1 MLVYSK
7 TINSFLL
14 KVKKMAHLIMK
25 SEMGLDV
32 RKSRFLW
39 RGYLYPLHFVCFE
52 DPKKLGYFQASS
64 YQLGLHKKLMYLA
77 KDEVLKNILRHEL
90 AHFYTFLLHGERFHH
105 MDAHG
110 EEFHS
115 VCKKFSWGP
124 EVSRAYSDLEQD
136 NLAVANDIEF
146 EKVKEKIKKLLALS
160 QSENIHEAEA
170 ATLKANEYLLKYNL
184 KGITENEFKEDDLGE
199 TIVATVYT
207 AKRMNATLNG
217 LYDVLQFFHVQPV
230 INRTGEGVKLD
241 VVGSRLNVDVADYIT
256 KFLST
261 EFELLWKKA
270 QKELGFK
277 GLKKKNSYLYGV
289 ANGLSLKLKAE
300 RQVLKNSPRGKD
312 LIVLEGQL
320 QSRVR
325 MAFPRLSR
333 QQSSQA
339 SLDPFAHQKGRQDGN
354 SIQIRP
360 GVSQGNLGKLLT

>member
-1 MLVYSK
+1 
-7 TINSFLL
+7 
-14 KVKKMAHLIMK
+14 MAHLIMK

-52 DPKKLGYFQASS
+52 DPKKLGYFQASN
-64 YQLGLHKKLMYLA
+64 YQLGLHKKLMFLA
-77 KDEVLKNILRHEL
+77 KDEVLKNIIRHEL
-90 AHFYTFLLHGERFHH
+90 AHFYTFLIHGEGFHH

-110 EEFHS
+110 EEFHQ
-115 VCKKFSWGP
+115 VCKRFNWGP
-124 EVSRAYSDLEQD
+124 EISRAYSNLDQD
-136 NLAVANDIEF
+136 NLVAGDDIEF
-146 EKVKEKIKKLLALS
+146 ERVKAKIKKLLALS

-184 KGITENEFKEDDLGE
+184 KGISESNFKEDDLGE
-199 TIVATVYT
+199 TIVSSVYS

-230 INRTGEGVKLD
+230 INRSGEGVTLD
-241 VVGSRLNVDVADYIT
+241 VVGSRLNVDIADYIT
-256 KFLST
+256 KFLSA
-261 EFELLWKKA
+261 EFEVLWKRA

-289 ANGLSLKLKAE
+289 ANGLTLKLRAE
-300 RQVLKNSPRGKD
+300 RENVKKSAQGKD

-320 QSRVR
+320 KNRVR

-339 SLDPFAHQKGRQDGN
+339 NLDLHAHQKGRQDGN